1 MTGQPPT
8 TSDDIRSAFLA
19 FFEERG
25 HLVMPSASLIPAG
38 DPTLLL
44 TSAGMA
50 PFKPYYAGDETPPSR
65 RLASVQKCFRTTD
78 IDVVGDFTHHTFF
91 EMLGN
96 FSIGDYFKRDAIRW
110 AWEFVTGVLAIPP
123 GCLWI
128 TVHHTDDEA
137 RAIWRDEIG
146 VPAERIVDLGDKDNF
161 WGPAGSEG
169 ACGPCSEIHYDFG
182 EEFAPGARVGDD
194 GADDR
199 FLEIWNLVFVQFN
212 QDVNGVRAPLPAP
225 GIDTGMGLERIAAV
239 MQGVRS
245 AYDTDLLRPI
255 REHMAELA
263 QVEYGADAEVDRAV
277 RVITEH
283 ARAAAFLIAD
293 GVTPSNEGR
302 GYVLR
307 RIIRRAVYFART
319 HLYVQDRI
327 YLRPTA
333 REVISRMSD
342 KYSELLLQGE
352 MVLNLLADEEAR
364 FLDALDVVSNY
375 LEEIKRYREFLRDEH
390 FSLLAEDPSRRATVI
405 GWPLESLRIGTLS
418 GGDAPRALKRSVAD
432 HFESILG
439 KGAEWWTAEPERFCV
454 ARDQAM
460 QLTGHEVFVL
470 ADTYGFPAELT
481 FEVAPEYGLEVTEET
496 RRGYEQEMAAQRER
510 GRAAAAGFAG
520 GRDLQR
526 RYEPLGL
533 APTPFLGYH
542 ALAADTTI
550 AGMLK
555 DGEAVREAREG
566 DEVETALAETPFYA
580 EGGGQVGDAGEI
592 RGAGFRLAVSDA
604 QSPVGGLIVHTA
616 RVVEGIARVGDAAHA
631 AVDAQRR
638 YDVMRNHTATHMLH
652 AALRRVLGVHVRQAG
667 SLVAPDRLRFDF
679 THTAAVGAGELAEIQ
694 RVVNEAIRD
703 DLACAKGEGAYRE
716 VTAAGAVA
724 FFGDR
729 YPERVRTL
737 RIGGG
742 EGDAFSYEV
751 CGGTHLERTGQI
763 GHFRIVSESG
773 LGAGVRRIE
782 ALTGRGAEAWLD
794 ERLGLLDRVA
804 GALSASP
811 VEAPRRVEAL
821 LQEVDDARRAASATQ
836 RASSRQEAEALLAQA
851 QDVGGVKVVAAAV
864 NAPSVD
870 ELRAMGD
877 WLRDKLGSGVVALGA
892 VIDGRPLL
900 VAMVTKDLV
909 ERGYR
914 AGDIVKAAAPP
925 MGGGGGGRPDVAQAG
940 GRDSA
945 KLLDGIEAAVEAVR
959 AVGG

>member
-8 TSDDIRSAFLA
+8 TSDDIRRAFLE

-50 PFKPYYAGDETPPSR
+50 PFKPYYAGDETPPNK

-96 FSIGDYFKRDAIRW
+96 FSIGDYFKRDAIKW
-110 AWEFVTGVLAIPP
+110 AWEFVTSVLAIPA
-123 GCLWI
+123 GRLWI
-128 TVHHTDDEA
+128 TVHYTDDEA
-137 RAIWRDEIG
+137 RAIWRDEVG
-146 VPAERIVDLGDKDNF
+146 VPDERIVAMGDKDNF
-161 WGPAGSEG
+161 WGPAGAEG
-169 ACGPCSEIHYDFG
+169 ACGPCSELHYDFG
-182 EEFAPGARVGDD
+182 DEFAPGAKVGDE

-212 QDVNGVRAPLPAP
+212 QDVSGARAPLPAP

-245 AYDTDLLRPI
+245 AYDTDLLKPI
-255 REHMAELA
+255 RERVAELA
-263 QVEYGADAEVDRAV
+263 GKTYGADAEVDRAV
-277 RVITEH
+277 RVVTEH

-307 RIIRRAVYFART
+307 RIIRRAGRFARAFD
-319 HLYVQDRI
+319 VQGQP
-327 YLRPTA
+327 LVA
-333 REVISRMSD
+333 RTGVAVVERMAAV
-342 KYSELLLQGE
+342 YPE
-352 MVLNLLADEEAR
+352 
-364 FLDALDVVSNY
+364 
-375 LEEIKRYREFLRDEH
+375 
-390 FSLLAEDPSRRATVI
+390 LAERRAFVLRTIEQEEERFEQAI
-405 GWPLESLRIGTLS
+405 GLGLPLLEDELVPLHKAIAAGEDANAAVNARADKLS
-418 GGDAPRALKRSVAD
+418 ERVREHLTQAAAMPEGRAALAGAIS
-432 HFESILG
+432 
-439 KGAEWWTAEPERFCV
+439 GAEAFYLF
-454 ARDQAM
+454 DS
-460 QLTGHEVFVL
+460 
-470 ADTYGFPAELT
+470 YGFPLELT
-481 FEVAPEYGLEVTEET
+481 QEVAAEHGLSVDAAAF
-496 RRGYEQEMAAQRER
+496 EQEMEAQRER
-510 GRAAAAGFAG
+510 GRAAAGGFAG

-526 RYEPLGL
+526 RYEALSVG
-533 APTPFLGYH
+533 ATSFLGYH
-542 ALAADTTI
+542 ALTADTTI
-550 AGMLK
+550 AGLLK
-555 DGEAVREAREG
+555 DGEAVGEAREG
-566 DEVETALAETPFYA
+566 DEVELALAETPFYA
-580 EGGGQVGDAGEI
+580 EGGGQVGDTGEI
-592 RGAGFRLAVSDA
+592 TGAGFRLAVSDT
-604 QSPVGGLIVHTA
+604 QSPVGGVIVHTA
-616 RVVEGIARVGDAAHA
+616 RVVEGAVRVGDAAHA
-631 AVDAQRR
+631 AVDAPRR

-652 AALRRVLGVHVRQAG
+652 AVLRRVLGGHVRQAG

-679 THTAAVGAGELAEIQ
+679 THTAAAAPGELAEIQ
-694 RVVNEAIRD
+694 RLVNEGIRD

-804 GALSASP
+804 GALSAP
-811 VEAPRRVEAL
+811 PADAPRRVEAL
-821 LQEVDDARRAASATQ
+821 LQEVDDARRAASASQ
-836 RASSRQEAEALLAQA
+836 RASSRQEAEGLLAQA
-851 QDVGGVKVVAAAV
+851 QDAGGVRVVAAATG
-864 NAPSVD
+864 APSID

-892 VIDGRPLL
+892 VIDGRPFL

-909 ERGYR
+909 ARGYR
-914 AGDIVKAAAPP
+914 AGDIVKAAAAP

-940 GRDSA
+940 GRDA
-945 KLLDGIEAAVEAVR
+945 GKLADGIKAAVEAVR
-959 AVGG
+959 AVGE